1 MSFSVP
7 GYSFTANS
15 LGSFS
20 AGGNHSMKSKIGRSL
35 TLA

>member
-7 GYSFTANS
+7 EYSFTANS

-20 AGGNHSMKSKIGRSL
+20 AGGNHSIKSKIDGS
-35 TLA
+35 